1 MKYLRVFLIRGHYVV
16 TIYEDS
22 TGGDNPKDFY
32 SLCFT
37 DSSTKRE
44 VYDACVLIGETF
56 CKDPDLGNFFCE
68 EGCTKFSGY
77 VWDALVREGKMVMSG
92 DSDKG
97 FDWVS
102 ENFIKV

>member
-22 TGGDNPKDFY
+22 TGRDNPEDFY

-44 VYDACVLIGETF
+44 VYDACVMMA
-56 CKDPDLGNFFCE
+56 K
-68 EGCTKFSGY
+68 
-77 VWDALVREGKMVMSG
+77 
-92 DSDKG
+92 
-97 FDWVS
+97 
-102 ENFIKV
+102 